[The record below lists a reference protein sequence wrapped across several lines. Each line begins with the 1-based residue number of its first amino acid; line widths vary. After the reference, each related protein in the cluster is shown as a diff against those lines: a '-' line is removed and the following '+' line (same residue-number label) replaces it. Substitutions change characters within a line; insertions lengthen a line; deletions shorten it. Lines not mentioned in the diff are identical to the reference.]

1 MVVALVPFVLQ
12 SSNLTG
18 AYTGIPAL
26 ADANGLAVAM
36 QTHGVTVR
44 LGHGTVSSSSVT
56 VVRNSS
62 AKAGTIAIQ
71 IPNHV
76 RQAGTM
82 GALQGVDPSS
92 VSWDGKVLNPNAD
105 LWTNEI
111 NVNALIS
118 KDGGYTIKVP
128 VKAKGTHS
136 LKIAWQYDILTS
148 GMRGSVDN
156 LVYDVSGASTWPGG
170 IGQFRYSIQYVYGPM
185 PGAKGK
191 TSPVSPVF
199 AVEKTIP
206 ASGWQVGANGAF
218 FGANNYRPGNG
229 VLNFAFHPNGF

>member
-1 MVVALVPFVLQ
+1 MVAAVLALGLQ

-18 AYTGIPAL
+18 AYTGIPNL
-26 ADANGLAVAM
+26 ADANGLVVAL

-56 VVRNSS
+56 VVRNSGGQ
-62 AKAGTIAIQ
+62 AGTIAVR

-82 GALQGVDPSS
+82 GALQGVDPTSIT
-92 VSWDGKVLNPNAD
+92 WDGKVLNPNPD
-105 LWTNEI
+105 QWTNEV
-111 NVNALIS
+111 NTNALIS
-118 KDGGYTIKVP
+118 KDGGYTIRVP
-128 VKAKGTHS
+128 VKGKGTHS
-136 LKIAWQYDILTS
+136 LKIAWQFDILTS
-148 GMRGSVDN
+148 GMSGSIDN
-156 LVYDVSGASTWPGG
+156 LVYDVSGASSWPGG

-206 ASGWQVGANGAF
+206 ASGWQVGANGAY
-218 FGANNYRPGNG
+218 FGANNYRPAQG
-229 VLNFAFHPNGF
+229 VLSFAFHPNGF